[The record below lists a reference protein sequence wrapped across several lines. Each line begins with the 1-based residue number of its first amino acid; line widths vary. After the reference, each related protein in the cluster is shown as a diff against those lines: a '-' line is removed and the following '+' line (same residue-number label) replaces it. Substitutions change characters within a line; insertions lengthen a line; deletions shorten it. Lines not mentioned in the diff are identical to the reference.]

1 MFIKMKERKYE
12 MNKEF
17 TKNILNIIIPIF
29 CFTVVILFLPIL
41 IKFLFPFLI
50 GFLMSLIIKPIVDK
64 IEKIPFLKK
73 THASIFILL
82 TLFVILFILGYL
94 GFSLLYDK
102 SYLFLK
108 DLPEQY
114 QNLKLKLDIFIKE
127 HNDFIVHLPSNIRT
141 NVLNFSTNLDK
152 EIANLSQ
159 KLIKPTLTLSIDLLT
174 SFPSILINIL
184 FIVFSTYQF
193 SVNSD
198 KYIEWIKKKFS
209 SEKIDNFIKLKN
221 ESINIFK
228 KWLIAQFKIMFFV
241 WLVLFIG
248 LTVIKSKNAFTM
260 ASLIAFLDF
269 LPAFGVG
276 FIMFPWILISLL
288 NGNFYF
294 TFGLI
299 IIYVLTQITR
309 NFLQPI
315 FCGVEFGLNALTTMI
330 AIFIGFQIKGLVGMI
345 FAIPIYMIIIFL
357 YRNHFFD
364 DFINAI
370 KYFYL
375 KAKRIKEI

>member
-1 MFIKMKERKYE
+1 MFIKMKERKYR

-17 TKNILNIIIPIF
+17 IKNILNIIIPIF

-198 KYIEWIKKKFS
+198 KYIEWFKEKFS
-209 SEKIDNFIKLKN
+209 NDRIEHFIELKN
-221 ESINIFK
+221 ESVNIFK
-228 KWLIAQFKIMFFV
+228 KWLLAQFKIMFFV

-330 AIFIGFQIKGLVGMI
+330 AIFIGFQLKGLVGMI

-375 KAKRIKEI
+375 KVKRIKEI

>member
-1 MFIKMKERKYE
+1 MFIKMKERKYK
-12 MNKEF
+12 MNQEF
-17 TKNILNIIIPIF
+17 TKNMLNIIIPIF

-41 IKFLFPFLI
+41 IKFSFPFLI

-127 HNDFIVHLPSNIRT
+127 NNDFIVHLPSNIRT

-209 SEKIDNFIKLKN
+209 NEKIDNFIKLKN

-228 KWLIAQFKIMFFV
+228 KWLLAQFKIMFFV

-248 LTVIKSKNAFTM
+248 LTIIKSKNPFWM

>member
-1 MFIKMKERKYE
+1 MKGRKYK

-17 TKNILNIIIPIF
+17 TKNTLNIIIPIF

-41 IKFLFPFLI
+41 IKFSFPFLI

-82 TLFVILFILGYL
+82 IFFVILFILGYL

-174 SFPSILINIL
+174 SFPSILINVL
-184 FIVFSTYQF
+184 FIIFSTYQF

-209 SEKIDNFIKLKN
+209 NEKIDNFIKLKN

-228 KWLIAQFKIMFFV
+228 KWLLAQFKIMFFV
-241 WLVLFIG
+241 WLVIFIG
-248 LTVIKSKNAFTM
+248 LTVIKSKNAFWM

-299 IIYVLTQITR
+299 IIYILTQITR

-330 AIFIGFQIKGLVGMI
+330 AIFIGFQLKGLVGMI
-345 FAIPIYMIIIFL
+345 FAIPIYTMIVFL

-364 DFINAI
+364 NFTNSL
-370 KYFYL
+370 KYFYN
-375 KAKRIKEI
+375 RIEEFRK

>member
-1 MFIKMKERKYE
+1 MFIKMQERKYK

-174 SFPSILINIL
+174 SFPSILINTL

-198 KYIEWIKKKFS
+198 KYIEGIKKKFS

-299 IIYVLTQITR
+299 IIYILTQITR

-330 AIFIGFQIKGLVGMI
+330 AIFIGFQLKGLVGMI
-345 FAIPIYMIIIFL
+345 FAIPIYTMIVFL

-364 DFINAI
+364 SFTNSL
-370 KYFYL
+370 KLFYD
-375 KAKRIKEI
+375 RIEEFRK

>member
-17 TKNILNIIIPIF
+17 TKNILNIIIHIF

-41 IKFLFPFLI
+41 IKFSFPFLI

-82 TLFVILFILGYL
+82 TFFVILFILGYF

-193 SVNSD
+193 SVNSN

-248 LTVIKSKNAFTM
+248 LTVIKSKNAFWM

-288 NGNFYF
+288 SGNFYF

-299 IIYVLTQITR
+299 VIYVLTQITR

-330 AIFIGFQIKGLVGMI
+330 AIFIGFQLKGLVGMI
-345 FAIPIYMIIIFL
+345 FAIPIYTMIVFL

-364 DFINAI
+364 NFADSL
-370 KYFYL
+370 KYFYN
-375 KAKRIKEI
+375 RIVEFKK

>member
-1 MFIKMKERKYE
+1 MKERKYE

-17 TKNILNIIIPIF
+17 TKNILNIIIHIF

-41 IKFLFPFLI
+41 IKFSFPFLI

-209 SEKIDNFIKLKN
+209 NEKIDNFIKLKN

-228 KWLIAQFKIMFFV
+228 KWLLAQFKIMFFV

-299 IIYVLTQITR
+299 IIYILTQITR

-330 AIFIGFQIKGLVGMI
+330 AIFIGFQLKGLVGMI
-345 FAIPIYMIIIFL
+345 FAIPIYTMIVFL

-364 DFINAI
+364 NFTNSL
-370 KYFYL
+370 KYFYN
-375 KAKRIKEI
+375 RIEEFRK

>member
-1 MFIKMKERKYE
+1 MQERKYK

-82 TLFVILFILGYL
+82 TFFVILFILGYL

-174 SFPSILINIL
+174 SLYFQHISFLLILINIL
-184 FIVFSTYQF
+184 
-193 SVNSD
+193 
-198 KYIEWIKKKFS
+198 
-209 SEKIDNFIKLKN
+209 
-221 ESINIFK
+221 
-228 KWLIAQFKIMFFV
+228 
-241 WLVLFIG
+241 
-248 LTVIKSKNAFTM
+248 
-260 ASLIAFLDF
+260 
-269 LPAFGVG
+269 
-276 FIMFPWILISLL
+276 
-288 NGNFYF
+288 NG
-294 TFGLI
+294 
-299 IIYVLTQITR
+299 
-309 NFLQPI
+309 
-315 FCGVEFGLNALTTMI
+315 
-330 AIFIGFQIKGLVGMI
+330 
-345 FAIPIYMIIIFL
+345 
-357 YRNHFFD
+357 
-364 DFINAI
+364 
-370 KYFYL
+370 
-375 KAKRIKEI
+375 

>member
-1 MFIKMKERKYE
+1 MFIKMKEGKYK
-12 MNKEF
+12 MNNEF

-82 TLFVILFILGYL
+82 TFFVILFILGYL

-198 KYIEWIKKKFS
+198 KYIEWIKKKFL

-228 KWLIAQFKIMFFV
+228 KWLLAQFKIMFFV

-248 LTVIKSKNAFTM
+248 LSVIKSTNPFWM

-375 KAKRIKEI
+375 KVKRIKEI

>member
-1 MFIKMKERKYE
+1 MKERKYE

-17 TKNILNIIIPIF
+17 TKNILNIIIHIF

-41 IKFLFPFLI
+41 IKFSFPFLI

-209 SEKIDNFIKLKN
+209 NEKIDNFIKLKN

-228 KWLIAQFKIMFFV
+228 KWLLAQFKIMFFV
-241 WLVLFIG
+241 WLVIFIG

-330 AIFIGFQIKGLVGMI
+330 AIFIGFQLKGLVGMI
-345 FAIPIYMIIIFL
+345 FAIPIYTMIIFL

-364 DFINAI
+364 NFTNSL
-370 KYFYL
+370 KYFYN
-375 KAKRIKEI
+375 RIEEFRK

>member
-1 MFIKMKERKYE
+1 

-41 IKFLFPFLI
+41 IKFSFPFLI

-198 KYIEWIKKKFS
+198 KYIEWFKERFS
-209 SEKIDNFIKLKN
+209 NDRIEHFIELKN
-221 ESINIFK
+221 ESVNIFK
-228 KWLIAQFKIMFFV
+228 KWLLAQFKIMFFV

>member
-1 MFIKMKERKYE
+1 MKERKYK

-17 TKNILNIIIPIF
+17 TKNILNIIVPIF

-174 SFPSILINIL
+174 SFPSILINTL

-330 AIFIGFQIKGLVGMI
+330 AIFIGFQLKGLVGMI
-345 FAIPIYMIIIFL
+345 FAIPIYTMIVFL

-364 DFINAI
+364 NFTNDLR
-370 KYFYL
+370 YFYN
-375 KAKRIKEI
+375 KIDEFRK

>member
-1 MFIKMKERKYE
+1 MFIKMKERKYK

-82 TLFVILFILGYL
+82 TFFVILFILGYL

-198 KYIEWIKKKFS
+198 KYIEWFKEKFS
-209 SEKIDNFIKLKN
+209 NDRIEHFIELKN
-221 ESINIFK
+221 ESVNIFK
-228 KWLIAQFKIMFFV
+228 KWLLAQFKIMFFV

-330 AIFIGFQIKGLVGMI
+330 AIFIGFQLKGLVGMI
-345 FAIPIYMIIIFL
+345 FAIPIYTMIVFL

-364 DFINAI
+364 NFTNSL
-370 KYFYL
+370 KYFYD
-375 KAKRIKEI
+375 RIEEFRK

>member
-82 TLFVILFILGYL
+82 TFFVILFILGYL

-198 KYIEWIKKKFS
+198 KYIEWFKEKFS
-209 SEKIDNFIKLKN
+209 NDRIEHFIELKN
-221 ESINIFK
+221 ESVNIFK
-228 KWLIAQFKIMFFV
+228 KWLLAQFKIMFFV

-276 FIMFPWILISLL
+276 FIMFPWIIISLL

-294 TFGLI
+294 CFGLI
-299 IIYVLTQITR
+299 IIYILTQITR

-330 AIFIGFQIKGLVGMI
+330 AIFIGFQLKGLVGMI

-375 KAKRIKEI
+375 KVKRIKEI

>member
-1 MFIKMKERKYE
+1 MKERKYE

-82 TLFVILFILGYL
+82 TFFVILFILGYL

-198 KYIEWIKKKFS
+198 KYIEWFKEKFS
-209 SEKIDNFIKLKN
+209 NDRIEHFIELKN
-221 ESINIFK
+221 ESVNIFK
-228 KWLIAQFKIMFFV
+228 KWLLAQFKIMFFV

-330 AIFIGFQIKGLVGMI
+330 AIFIGFQLKGLVGMI
-345 FAIPIYMIIIFL
+345 FAIPIYTMIVFL
-357 YRNHFFD
+357 YRNRFFD
-364 DFINAI
+364 NFTNSL
-370 KYFYL
+370 KYFYN
-375 KAKRIKEI
+375 RIEEFRK

>member
-1 MFIKMKERKYE
+1 MKERKYK

-127 HNDFIVHLPSNIRT
+127 HNNFIVHLPSNIRT

-209 SEKIDNFIKLKN
+209 NEKIDNFIKLKN
-221 ESINIFK
+221 ESVNIFK
-228 KWLIAQFKIMFFV
+228 KWLLAQFKIMFFV

-330 AIFIGFQIKGLVGMI
+330 AIFIGFQLKGLVGMI
-345 FAIPIYMIIIFL
+345 FAIPIYTMIVFL

-364 DFINAI
+364 NFTNSL
-370 KYFYL
+370 KYFYN
-375 KAKRIKEI
+375 RIEEFRK

>member
-1 MFIKMKERKYE
+1 MFIKMQERKYK

-50 GFLMSLIIKPIVDK
+50 GFLMSLIINPIVDK

-82 TLFVILFILGYL
+82 TFFVILFILGYL

-193 SVNSD
+193 SVNSN

-330 AIFIGFQIKGLVGMI
+330 AIFIGFQLKGLVGMI

-364 DFINAI
+364 DFLNGI
-370 KYFYL
+370 KYFYE
-375 KAKRIKEI
+375 KIKKTQ

>member
-41 IKFLFPFLI
+41 IKFSFPFLI
-50 GFLMSLIIKPIVDK
+50 GFLMSLIIKPIVNK

-82 TLFVILFILGYL
+82 TLFIILFILGYF

-108 DLPEQY
+108 ELPEQY

-127 HNDFIVHLPSNIRT
+127 NNDFIVHLPSNIRT

-174 SFPSILINIL
+174 SFPSILINVL
-184 FIVFSTYQF
+184 FIIFSTYQF

-209 SEKIDNFIKLKN
+209 NEKMDNFIKLKN

-228 KWLIAQFKIMFFV
+228 KWLLAQFKIMFFV

-248 LTVIKSKNAFTM
+248 LTVIKSTNPFWM

-299 IIYVLTQITR
+299 IIYILTQVTR

-330 AIFIGFQIKGLVGMI
+330 AIFIGFQLKGLVGMI
-345 FAIPIYMIIIFL
+345 FAIPIYTMIVFL
-357 YRNHFFD
+357 YRNRFFD
-364 DFINAI
+364 NFTNSL
-370 KYFYL
+370 KYFYN
-375 KAKRIKEI
+375 RIEEFIK

>member
-1 MFIKMKERKYE
+1 MFIKMKERKYK

-141 NVLNFSTNLDK
+141 NVLNFSINLDK

-248 LTVIKSKNAFTM
+248 LTVIKSTNPFWM

-345 FAIPIYMIIIFL
+345 FAIPIYTMIVFL
-357 YRNHFFD
+357 YRNRFFD
-364 DFINAI
+364 NFTNSL
-370 KYFYL
+370 KYFYN
-375 KAKRIKEI
+375 KTNEFRK

>member
-1 MFIKMKERKYE
+1 MFIKMKERKYR
-12 MNKEF
+12 MSKEF

-174 SFPSILINIL
+174 SFPSILINVL
-184 FIVFSTYQF
+184 FIIFSTYQF

-198 KYIEWIKKKFS
+198 KYIEWIKRKFS
-209 SEKIDNFIKLKN
+209 NEKIDNFIKLKN

-248 LTVIKSKNAFTM
+248 LTIIKSKNPFWM

-375 KAKRIKEI
+375 KVKRIKEI

>member
-1 MFIKMKERKYE
+1 MQERKYK

-82 TLFVILFILGYL
+82 TFFVILFILGYL

-174 SFPSILINIL
+174 SFPSILINTL

-209 SEKIDNFIKLKN
+209 NEKIDNFIKLKN

-228 KWLIAQFKIMFFV
+228 KWLLAQFKIMFFV

>member
-1 MFIKMKERKYE
+1 MS
-12 MNKEF
+12 KEF
-17 TKNILNIIIPIF
+17 TKNILNIIIPVF
-29 CFTVVILFLPIL
+29 CFIIVILFLPIL
-41 IKFLFPFLI
+41 VKFLFPFLI
-50 GFLMSLIIKPIVDK
+50 GFLISLIIKPIVDK

-152 EIANLSQ
+152 EIVNLSQ
-159 KLIKPTLTLSIDLLT
+159 KLIKPTLTFSIDLLT
-174 SFPSILINIL
+174 SFPSILINTL
-184 FIVFSTYQF
+184 FIIFSTYQF
-193 SVNSD
+193 SSNSE
-198 KYIEWIKKKFS
+198 KYTEWFKKKFS
-209 SEKIDNFIKLKN
+209 NDKIEHFIELKN
-221 ESINIFK
+221 EAIDIFK

-241 WLVLFIG
+241 WLVLFVG
-248 LTVIKSKNAFTM
+248 LLIIKSKNAFAM

-330 AIFIGFQIKGLVGMI
+330 AIFIGFQLKGLVGMI
-345 FAIPIYMIIIFL
+345 FAIPIYTMIVFL

-364 DFINAI
+364 NFADSL
-370 KYFYL
+370 KYFYN
-375 KAKRIKEI
+375 RIVEFKK

>member
-1 MFIKMKERKYE
+1 MFIKMKERKYR

-17 TKNILNIIIPIF
+17 IKNILNIIIPIF

-127 HNDFIVHLPSNIRT
+127 HNDFIVYLPSNIRT

-198 KYIEWIKKKFS
+198 KYIEWFKEKFS
-209 SEKIDNFIKLKN
+209 NDRIEHFIELKN
-221 ESINIFK
+221 ESVNIFK
-228 KWLIAQFKIMFFV
+228 KWLLAQFKIMFFV

-330 AIFIGFQIKGLVGMI
+330 AIFIGFQLKGLVGMI

-375 KAKRIKEI
+375 KVKRIKEI

>member
-1 MFIKMKERKYE
+1 

-41 IKFLFPFLI
+41 IKFSFPFLI

-82 TLFVILFILGYL
+82 IFFVILFILGYL

-198 KYIEWIKKKFS
+198 KYIEWTKKKFS
-209 SEKIDNFIKLKN
+209 NEKIDNFIKLKN

-228 KWLIAQFKIMFFV
+228 KWLLAQFKIMFFV

-248 LTVIKSKNAFTM
+248 LTIIKSKNAFTM

-330 AIFIGFQIKGLVGMI
+330 AIFIGFQIKGLVGII

-375 KAKRIKEI
+375 KVKRIKEI

>member
-1 MFIKMKERKYE
+1 MKERKYK

-209 SEKIDNFIKLKN
+209 NEKIDNFIKLKN
-221 ESINIFK
+221 ESVNIFN
-228 KWLIAQFKIMFFV
+228 KWLLAQFKIMFFV

-248 LTVIKSKNAFTM
+248 LTVIRSKNAFTM

-299 IIYVLTQITR
+299 VIYVLTQITR

-330 AIFIGFQIKGLVGMI
+330 AIFIGFQLKGLVGMI
-345 FAIPIYMIIIFL
+345 FAIPIYTMIIFL

-364 DFINAI
+364 NFTNSL
-370 KYFYL
+370 KYFYN
-375 KAKRIKEI
+375 RIEKFRK

>member
-1 MFIKMKERKYE
+1 MKERKYR

-17 TKNILNIIIPIF
+17 IKNILNIIIPIF

-82 TLFVILFILGYL
+82 TFFVILFILGYF

-114 QNLKLKLDIFIKE
+114 QNLKLKLDIFVKE

-198 KYIEWIKKKFS
+198 KYIEWIKNKFS
-209 SEKIDNFIKLKN
+209 NEKIDNFIKLKN

-228 KWLIAQFKIMFFV
+228 KWLLAQFKIMFFV

-248 LTVIKSKNAFTM
+248 LTVIKSKNAFWM

-288 NGNFYF
+288 SGNFYF

-299 IIYVLTQITR
+299 IIYILTQITR

-330 AIFIGFQIKGLVGMI
+330 AIFIGFQLKGLVGMI
-345 FAIPIYMIIIFL
+345 FAIPIYTMIVFL

-364 DFINAI
+364 NFTNSL
-370 KYFYL
+370 KYFYN
-375 KAKRIKEI
+375 RIEEFRK

>member
-1 MFIKMKERKYE
+1 MFIKMKERKYK

-17 TKNILNIIIPIF
+17 TKNMLNIIIPIF

-174 SFPSILINIL
+174 SFPSLLINTL
-184 FIVFSTYQF
+184 FIIFSTYQF

-209 SEKIDNFIKLKN
+209 NEKIDNFIKLKN

-228 KWLIAQFKIMFFV
+228 KWLLAQFKIMFFV

-248 LTVIKSKNAFTM
+248 LTVIKSKNPFWM

-330 AIFIGFQIKGLVGMI
+330 AIFIGFQLKGLVGMI
-345 FAIPIYMIIIFL
+345 FAIPIYTMIVFL

-364 DFINAI
+364 NFVNSL
-370 KYFYL
+370 KYFYN
-375 KAKRIKEI
+375 RIEEF

>member
-1 MFIKMKERKYE
+1 

-17 TKNILNIIIPIF
+17 TKNILNIIIHIF

-41 IKFLFPFLI
+41 IKFSFPFLI

-82 TLFVILFILGYL
+82 TFFVILFILGYF

-193 SVNSD
+193 SVNSN

-248 LTVIKSKNAFTM
+248 LTVIKSKNAFWM

-288 NGNFYF
+288 SGNFYF

-299 IIYVLTQITR
+299 VIYVLTQITR

-330 AIFIGFQIKGLVGMI
+330 AIFIGFQLKGLVGMI
-345 FAIPIYMIIIFL
+345 FAIPIYTMIVFL

-364 DFINAI
+364 NFADSL
-370 KYFYL
+370 KYFYN
-375 KAKRIKEI
+375 RIVEFKK

>member
-1 MFIKMKERKYE
+1 MKERKYE

-209 SEKIDNFIKLKN
+209 NEKIDNFIKLKN

-228 KWLIAQFKIMFFV
+228 KWLLAQFKIMFFV

-345 FAIPIYMIIIFL
+345 FAIPIYTMIVFL

-364 DFINAI
+364 NFTSSL
-370 KYFYL
+370 KYFYN
-375 KAKRIKEI
+375 KIEEFRK

>member
-1 MFIKMKERKYE
+1 MS
-12 MNKEF
+12 KEF

-29 CFTVVILFLPIL
+29 CFVLVIFFLPIL

-174 SFPSILINIL
+174 SFPSILINTL

-294 TFGLI
+294 TLGLI

-330 AIFIGFQIKGLVGMI
+330 AIFIGFQLKGLVGMI
-345 FAIPIYMIIIFL
+345 FAIPIYTMIVFL

-364 DFINAI
+364 NFTNSL
-370 KYFYL
+370 KYFYN
-375 KAKRIKEI
+375 RIEEFRK

>member
-1 MFIKMKERKYE
+1 MYIKMKERKSK

-73 THASIFILL
+73 THASIFILIMFL
-82 TLFVILFILGYL
+82 IILFILGYF

-198 KYIEWIKKKFS
+198 KYIECIKKKFS
-209 SEKIDNFIKLKN
+209 NEKIDNFIKLKN

-228 KWLIAQFKIMFFV
+228 KWLLAQFKIMFFV

-248 LTVIKSKNAFTM
+248 LTVIKSKNAFIM

-315 FCGVEFGLNALTTMI
+315 FCGVEFGLNTLTT
-330 AIFIGFQIKGLVGMI
+330 IGFQLKGLVGMI
-345 FAIPIYMIIIFL
+345 FAIPIYTMIVFL
-357 YRNHFFD
+357 YRSHFFD
-364 DFINAI
+364 NFTNSL
-370 KYFYL
+370 KYFYN
-375 KAKRIKEI
+375 KIEEFRK